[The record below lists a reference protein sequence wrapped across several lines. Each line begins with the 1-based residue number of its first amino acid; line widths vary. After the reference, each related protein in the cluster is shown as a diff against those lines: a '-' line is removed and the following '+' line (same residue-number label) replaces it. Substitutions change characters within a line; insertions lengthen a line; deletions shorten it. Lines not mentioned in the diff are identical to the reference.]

1 MPFERRRLHSQ
12 HLVST
17 LAIRVHLTPRGKF
30 EEKLPVGILPCQFWL
45 KWSTLRIVV
54 KTLTW
59 QFQNITQLGD
69 TSLESTTK
77 MNNNLNYNRAV
88 SKKQQNERNEGVIL
102 GVNKGNPLLPARQN
116 NYTSQTKLSSFLIL
130 WSVFRFSPIVPKHS
144 LISIFNSFLSSFV
157 MIDRRAA
164 NDRIAAPV
172 PGAALKL
179 KRNCISKLV
188 RINRIIYSVP
198 SSGES
203 RPSDKGVPGYPGT
216 DRHWDKWGWGRSDKE
231 FFRLFGPEFDQR

>member
-1 MPFERRRLHSQ
+1 
-12 HLVST
+12 
-17 LAIRVHLTPRGKF
+17 
-30 EEKLPVGILPCQFWL
+30 
-45 KWSTLRIVV
+45 
-54 KTLTW
+54 
-59 QFQNITQLGD
+59 
-69 TSLESTTK
+69 
-77 MNNNLNYNRAV
+77 MNDNLNYNRTV
-88 SKKQQNERNEGVIL
+88 SKKQKNERNEGVIL
-102 GVNKGNPLLPARQN
+102 GANKGNPLIPARQN

-130 WSVFRFSPIVPKHS
+130 WSVFRFSPIVPRHS
-144 LISIFNSFLSSFV
+144 LISIFNSFRSSFV

-188 RINRIIYSVP
+188 RINRIIYSMS

-231 FFRLFGPEFDQR
+231 FFGPLGLNLIKDRGRGGGGVDPPGPSTGSATAKSSENWLSN